1 MKCEN
6 ILYSSWW
13 KLLLVLFVIG
23 NTACS
28 SDKYVYEAYTKI
40 FDRVLDSDCEKSS
53 GAMAGRLSGKANFFY
68 SLKNKTITVKYGF
81 IPLDN
86 YIQNLLLENYEWYK
100 EVGSLSSLTVE
111 DDCGLQSEKDY
122 FPVSIQGRW
131 TPEGTGSG
139 HLVIAVSKG
148 NELEVYIFGEGNW
161 KYWSSYKLS
170 PADARYVLDVMN
182 EALAK
187 SQGGK
192 RLSFDGQNE
201 GDTIDWL
208 DGAWTATNTPIGNA
222 IIIIKENTITEI
234 IDGVTRKG
242 RITIGDDYLQV
253 SYDEGSGVRLDLDR
267 NNKRIGLG
275 EGWWLSKENKGA
287 ADGNSYHISSGLD
300 AVSPSVQNV
309 QSDSM
314 DYRFLSERLLTE
326 FDLQGLSKNDIR
338 LMRNAIFARHGYIF
352 KNKDLADYFSSMD
365 WYEPRYSDVTSMLT
379 EIELK
384 NIEFLKKH
392 E

>member
-1 MKCEN
+1 MADNNKGGCLGWFIILTVLGTILGGIQECSNRHHKRQDLILPEYSFFNNWDGDPKITFQTFGDNRKDLACLNYEYKSGSMAEMYVIIKNGNDLFDADDNFVGYVVVNKDGSIN
-6 ILYSSWW
+6 IKGSKTASGHYVGSNGAKAS
-13 KLLLVLFVIG
+13 FVV
-23 NTACS
+23 
-28 SDKYVYEAYTKI
+28 K
-40 FDRVLDSDCEKSS
+40 
-53 GAMAGRLSGKANFFY
+53 KANDPGK
-68 SLKNKTITVKYGF
+68 KNK
-81 IPLDN
+81 
-86 YIQNLLLENYEWYK
+86 E
-100 EVGSLSSLTVE
+100 
-111 DDCGLQSEKDY
+111 EK
-122 FPVSIQGRW
+122 
-131 TPEGTGSG
+131 
-139 HLVIAVSKG
+139 L
-148 NELEVYIFGEGNW
+148 
-161 KYWSSYKLS
+161 
-170 PADARYVLDVMN
+170 
-182 EALAK
+182 
-187 SQGGK
+187 
-192 RLSFDGQNE
+192 
-201 GDTIDWL
+201 DWL
-208 DGAWTATNTPIGNA
+208 NGTWTATNTPVGDA
-222 IIIIKENTITEI
+222 TIIIKGNNLTEKI
-234 IDGVTRKG
+234 SGATKKG
-242 RITIGDDYLQV
+242 TFTIGDNYIQV
-253 SYDEGSGVRLDLDR
+253 KYNEGWGVRLDLDR

-352 KNKDLADYFSSMD
+352 KNKELADYFSSMD